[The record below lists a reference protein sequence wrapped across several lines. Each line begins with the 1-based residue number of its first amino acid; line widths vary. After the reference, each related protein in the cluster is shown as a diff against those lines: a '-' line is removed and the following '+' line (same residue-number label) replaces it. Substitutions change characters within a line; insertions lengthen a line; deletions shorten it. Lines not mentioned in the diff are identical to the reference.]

1 MRAATYHQQGPAQS
15 VLKVGTVETPEPSD
29 GEVRV
34 RLAASGVNPS
44 DVKSRSGVFRRPM
57 AFPTIIPHSDGAGII
72 DKVGPGVSKYRI
84 GERVWTFNAQF
95 QRPFGTAAEYVTL
108 PSKQAVPL
116 PAETDFAAGACLG
129 IPALT
134 AHRGVT
140 LFGPVNGLNVLVQGG
155 AGAVGHYAVQIA
167 KSKGATVIATVSSDA
182 KANHAQAAGADH
194 VINYRSEDVAER
206 VKALTAGHGAD
217 LIVEVDIGA
226 NAPNY
231 AGILA
236 RRGRVAV
243 YGSGAPTA
251 AIPAA
256 PFISIEPTI
265 QFYVVYQLDPDPLM
279 VGIAELTAMLK
290 AGMLKHTVARRF
302 PLGEIAA
309 AHEAVESGQVMGNV
323 VVDVATLD

>member
-34 RLAASGVNPS
+34 RLATSGVNPS

-72 DKVGPGVSKYRI
+72 DKVGPGVSEYRV

-167 KSKGATVIATVSSDA
+167 KSKGATVIATVSSDT
-182 KANHAQAAGADH
+182 KANHARTAGADH
-194 VINYRSEDVAER
+194 VINYRTENVAER
-206 VKALTAGHGAD
+206 VKALTERPWRRSH
-217 LIVEVDIGA
+217 
-226 NAPNY
+226 
-231 AGILA
+231 
-236 RRGRVAV
+236 RRGGYR
-243 YGSGAPTA
+243 G
-251 AIPAA
+251 
-256 PFISIEPTI
+256 
-265 QFYVVYQLDPDPLM
+265 QR
-279 VGIAELTAMLK
+279 AEL
-290 AGMLKHTVARRF
+290 RRH
-302 PLGEIAA
+302 PGASRQSCGIWLRRSD
-309 AHEAVESGQVMGNV
+309 SGNPGSAIHQHRANDPVLCRV
-323 VVDVATLD
+323 STRS

>member
-1 MRAATYHQQGPAQS
+1 MRAASYREQGPARS
-15 VLKVGTVETPEPSD
+15 VLTVGLVDTPEPGL

-34 RLAASGVNPS
+34 RLATSGVNPS
-44 DVKSRSGVFRRPM
+44 DVKSRGGVFRRPM
-57 AFPTIIPHSDGAGII
+57 AFPAIIPHSDGAGVI
-72 DKVGPGVSKYRI
+72 DKVGTGVSERRV

-108 PSKQAVPL
+108 PSGQAVTL
-116 PAETDFAAGACLG
+116 PPWIDFGAGACLG

-140 LFGPVNGLNVLVQGG
+140 LFGPVAGRNVLVQGG

-167 KSKGATVIATVSSDA
+167 KAKGATVIATVSGDA
-182 KANHAQAAGADH
+182 KASHARAAGADH
-194 VINYRSEDVAER
+194 IVNYRTENVAER

-226 NAPNY
+226 NAPSY

-236 RRGRVAV
+236 RRGQVAV
-243 YGSGAPTA
+243 YGSGAPIA

-256 PFISIEPTI
+256 PFINLEPTI
-265 QFYVVYQLDPDPLM
+265 QFYIVYQLDPEPLKA
-279 VGIAELTAMLK
+279 GIADLTAMLE
-290 AGMLKHTVARRF
+290 ARTLQHAVARRF
-302 PLGEIAA
+302 PLDEIAA
-309 AHEAVESGQVMGNV
+309 AHEAVESGAVMGNV
-323 VVDVATLD
+323 VVDIAARV

>member
-1 MRAATYHQQGPAQS
+1 MRAATYHQQGPARS
-15 VLKVGTVETPEPSD
+15 VLKVGSVETPEPGE

-34 RLAASGVNPS
+34 RLATSGVNPS

-57 AFPTIIPHSDGAGII
+57 AFATIIPHSDGAGII
-72 DKVGPGVSKYRI
+72 DKVGQGVPDSRV

-108 PSKQAVPL
+108 PSRQAVTL
-116 PAETDFAAGACLG
+116 PPSTDFAAGACLG

-134 AHRGVT
+134 AHRAVT
-140 LFGPVNGLNVLVQGG
+140 LFGPIKGWNVLVQGG

-167 KSKGATVIATVSSDA
+167 TAKGAKVIATVSGEA
-182 KANHAQAAGADH
+182 KADHARAGGADH
-194 VINYRSEDVAER
+194 TINYRTENVVDR
-206 VKALTAGHGAD
+206 VKDLTKGHGAD

-226 NAPNY
+226 NASSY

-236 RRGRVAV
+236 HRGKVAV

-265 QFYVVYQLDPDPLM
+265 QFFVVYQLDPEPLM

-290 AGMLKHTVARRF
+290 AGTLQHTIARRF
-302 PLGEIAA
+302 PLDEIAA
-309 AHEAVESGQVMGNV
+309 AHEAVESGTVMGNV
-323 VVDVATLD
+323 VVDIAALE

>member
-1 MRAATYHQQGPAQS
+1 MRAAFYREQGPARS
-15 VLKVGTVETPEPSD
+15 VLTVGTVETPEPGQ

-34 RLAASGVNPS
+34 RLATSGVNPS
-44 DVKSRSGVFRRPM
+44 DVKSRGGVFRRPM
-57 AFPTIIPHSDGAGII
+57 AFPTIIPHSDGAGVI
-72 DKVGPGVSKYRI
+72 DKVGTGVSERRV

-108 PSKQAVPL
+108 PSGQAVTL
-116 PAETDFAAGACLG
+116 PTWIDFAAGACLG

-140 LFGPVNGLNVLVQGG
+140 LFGPVAGRTVLVQGG

-167 KSKGATVIATVSSDA
+167 KAKGATVIATVSGDA
-182 KANHAQAAGADH
+182 KANHARAAGADH
-194 VINYRSEDVAER
+194 IINYRSESVSER
-206 VKALTAGHGAD
+206 IKALIGGKGVD

-226 NAPNY
+226 NAPSY

-236 RRGRVAV
+236 RRGKVAV

-256 PFISIEPTI
+256 PFINLEPTI
-265 QFYVVYQLDPDPLM
+265 QFYIVYQLDPEPLKA
-279 VGIAELTAMLK
+279 GIADLTAMLE
-290 AGMLKHTVARRF
+290 ARTLQHTVARRF
-302 PLGEIAA
+302 PLDEIAA
-309 AHEAVESGQVMGNV
+309 AHEAVESGAVMGNV
-323 VVDVATLD
+323 VVDIAKRD